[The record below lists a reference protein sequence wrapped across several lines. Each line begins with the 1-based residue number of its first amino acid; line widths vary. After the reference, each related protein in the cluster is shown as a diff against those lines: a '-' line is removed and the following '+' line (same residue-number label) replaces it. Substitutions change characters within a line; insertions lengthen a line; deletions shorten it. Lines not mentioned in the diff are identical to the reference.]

1 MRERDMKRLATKWLR
16 SPPPGLPRRLRGWY
30 ALAVAVVTAVVAAT
44 APLCPVTDGAGRPA
58 WRVEMVNDGD
68 TITCL
73 DHDGQRVRIRLVGID
88 APELDQ
94 PRGRE
99 ARAALAAKLA
109 GGVVRVEGRS
119 RDQHGRILGTLHVG
133 ERNLNHDMVA
143 DGWAWAFTG
152 FAEDDDLAA
161 AEAAARRDRRGLWA
175 DPQPLAPGR
184 WRELHPPHTM
194 PRQP

>member
-1 MRERDMKRLATKWLR
+1 
-16 SPPPGLPRRLRGWY
+16 
-30 ALAVAVVTAVVAAT
+30 VA
-44 APLCPVTDGAGRPA
+44 GS
-58 WRVEMVNDGD
+58 
-68 TITCL
+68 
-73 DHDGQRVRIRLVGID
+73 
-88 APELDQ
+88 
-94 PRGRE
+94 
-99 ARAALAAKLA
+99 
-109 GGVVRVEGRS
+109 S

-133 ERNLNHDMVA
+133 DRNLNRELVA

-152 FAEDDDLAA
+152 FAADDDLAA